1 MISQTSEYA
10 LRAVVYL
17 ATIGGGPAT
26 TQEIAAATR
35 VPAGYLSKVLRILA
49 KAGLLIAQ
57 RGVGGGFALSRGP
70 DEITALDVLR
80 AADSWMSRI
89 TECPLGIPGHATL
102 CSLHKLI
109 DDVIAQTEQAFDAV
123 TIQNLLEDAETT
135 RSLCKPT
142 DPQPIRLDLPERNT
156 SD

>member
-49 KAGLLIAQ
+49 KAGLLVAQ
-57 RGVGGGFALSRGP
+57 RGVGGGFALSRSP
-70 DEITALDVLR
+70 DAITALDVLQ

-89 TECPLGIPGHATL
+89 TECPLGIPGHTTL

-109 DDVIAQTEQAFDAV
+109 DDVIAQTEQAFEAV
-123 TIQNLLEDAETT
+123 TIQNLIQDPRTT
-135 RSLCKPT
+135 RSLCKPAE
-142 DPQPIRLDLPERNT
+142 PQSVRLDLPKQDL